1 MLFQKR
7 FETTEKE
14 TKQRIISEMGIR
26 LYSNGRPM
34 DYETCVY
41 GIQGQGSH
49 DVLTWID
56 TLGEPEHRL
65 RHKDGSHIKLSVK
78 PKGDK
83 WLAKIEID
91 SKVDEYGQIK
101 QSLID
106 NSWE

>member
-49 DVLTWID
+49 DVYLD
-56 TLGEPEHRL
+56 
-65 RHKDGSHIKLSVK
+65 
-78 PKGDK
+78 
-83 WLAKIEID
+83 
-91 SKVDEYGQIK
+91 
-101 QSLID
+101 
-106 NSWE
+106 